1 VKVVVVTGT
10 SRGLGEEIAFN
21 LLRENYFV
29 IGISRGPA
37 IKELTEHDNFEQ
49 IIFDLSE
56 TGKIPQL
63 CSEIIQ
69 SYGVPYALINNSALG
84 LDGLLATQKNSDIE
98 LQISVNIT
106 ATILL
111 TKYLSRSMLEKRSGR
126 IVNVSSVVATTGYKG
141 LSVYAATKAAMLGF
155 SKSLSRELGP
165 RNITVNSIQPGFME
179 TEMAKGI
186 NADQKNKIIRRS
198 ALLRL
203 ADVGDVSSAV
213 TFLLSEGGKNI
224 TGQTLVIDAG
234 NSA

>member
-1 VKVVVVTGT
+1 MKIVVVTGT
-10 SRGLGEEIAFN
+10 SRGLGEEIAFK
-21 LLRENYFV
+21 LLKEDYFV
-29 IGISRGPA
+29 IGISRGSA
-37 IKELTEHDNFEQ
+37 TKELIKHDNFEQ

-56 TGKIPQL
+56 TRKIPQV

-98 LQISVNIT
+98 LQISVNLT

-126 IVNVSSVVATTGYKG
+126 IVNVSSIVATTGYKG

-155 SKSLSRELGP
+155 SKSLCRELGP

-179 TEMAKGI
+179 TDMAKGI

-203 ADVGDVSSAV
+203 ADVGDIASAV
-213 TFLLSEGGKNI
+213 SFLLSEDGKNI